1 MSITERTYEGSEL
14 TLFRDAVN
22 WKSYLYDFLA
32 PHLAGDRLLE
42 VGSGLGGNVPH
53 YAHLS
58 RDITLLEP
66 DGDLIAESRRYTAG
80 CGHHLHHIQ
89 GTTGSLSPD
98 AIQDGFDAILY
109 SDVLEH
115 IEDSIDEVRRAAQ
128 LLRPGGRL
136 VVVVPAYPALFS
148 EFDAAIGHYRRYTR
162 RMLTEE
168 FSAGFPEG
176 RITTMRHLEAV
187 GVFPSLLN
195 KLLLRQSAP
204 TPAQV
209 NMWDTWMVPVSRRLL
224 DPLVF
229 GTFGKSVIGII
240 EKPRS

>member
-1 MSITERTYEGSEL
+1 MSTTHRPYEGSEL
-14 TLFRDAVN
+14 TLFRDAHH

-32 PHLAGDRLLE
+32 PHLRGARLLE

-66 DGDLIAESRRYTAG
+66 DGDLIAESEAFTAG
-80 CGHHLHHIQ
+80 CGNHLRHIQ
-89 GTTGSLSPD
+89 GTTGSLTPD
-98 AIQDGFDAILY
+98 IIEDGFDAILY
-109 SDVLEH
+109 ADVLEH
-115 IEDSIDEVRRAAQ
+115 IEDSVAEVGRAAQ

-148 EFDAAIGHYRRYTR
+148 EFDAAIGHHRRYTR
-162 RMLTEE
+162 RMLRSE

-176 RITTMRHLEAV
+176 HITTLRHLEAV

-209 NMWDTWMVPVSRRLL
+209 KLWDTWMVPISRRVL

-229 GTFGKSVIGII
+229 GTFGKSVIGVI
-240 EKPRS
+240 EKPAS